1 MSALIILNILLFNL
15 LGGKLMVKHIVMFK
29 LIEKTSEN
37 MERATNSL
45 LSLKGKIET
54 LKSIEI
60 GTDFLGSDR
69 SYDIV
74 LIAHFENRE
83 GLKIYGSHE
92 NHLPVVKIMRSLCSS
107 SVVVDY
113 EL

>member
-1 MSALIILNILLFNL
+1 
-15 LGGKLMVKHIVMFK
+15 MVKHIVMFK
-29 LIEKTSEN
+29 LTEKTSEN
-37 MERATNSL
+37 MKRATNSL
-45 LSLKGKIET
+45 RSLEGNIET

-60 GTDFLGSDR
+60 GTDFLESDR

-83 GLKIYGSHE
+83 GLKIYGNHE

>member
-1 MSALIILNILLFNL
+1 
-15 LGGKLMVKHIVMFK
+15 MVKHIVMFK
-29 LIEKTSEN
+29 LTEKTSEN
-37 MERATNSL
+37 MELAINSL
-45 LSLKGKIET
+45 RSLEGKIET

-60 GTDFLGSDR
+60 GTDFLESDR

-74 LIAHFENRE
+74 LTAHFENKE
-83 GLKIYGSHE
+83 GLKTYGTHE

>member
-1 MSALIILNILLFNL
+1 
-15 LGGKLMVKHIVMFK
+15 MVKHIVMFK
-29 LIEKTSEN
+29 LTEKTSEN
-37 MERATNSL
+37 MKLAKDSL
-45 LSLKGKIET
+45 RSLENNIET

-60 GTDFLGSDR
+60 GTDFLESDR

-74 LIAHFENRE
+74 LTAHFENQE
-83 GLKIYGSHE
+83 GLKTYSSHE

>member
-1 MSALIILNILLFNL
+1 
-15 LGGKLMVKHIVMFK
+15 MVKHIVMFK
-29 LIEKTSEN
+29 LADKNPEN
-37 MERATNSL
+37 LDQAIAALNSL
-45 LSLKGKIET
+45 RGNIET
-54 LKSIEI
+54 LKFIEI
-60 GTDFLGSDR
+60 GTDFLESDR

-74 LIAHFENRE
+74 LTAHFENQE
-83 GLKIYGSHE
+83 GLKTYSSHE

>member
-1 MSALIILNILLFNL
+1 
-15 LGGKLMVKHIVMFK
+15 MVKHIVMFK
-29 LIEKTSEN
+29 LTEKTSEN
-37 MERATNSL
+37 MKLATDSL
-45 LSLKGKIET
+45 RSLENKIET

-60 GTDFLGSDR
+60 GTDFLESDR

-74 LIAHFENRE
+74 LTAHFENQE
-83 GLKIYGSHE
+83 GLKTYSSHE

-113 EL
+113 EF

>member
-1 MSALIILNILLFNL
+1 
-15 LGGKLMVKHIVMFK
+15 MVKHIVMFK
-29 LIEKTSEN
+29 LTEKTSQNMQLATDSLRSLEN
-37 MERATNSL
+37 
-45 LSLKGKIET
+45 KIET
-54 LKSIEI
+54 LRSIEI
-60 GTDFLGSDR
+60 GTDFLESDR

-74 LIAHFENRE
+74 LTAHFDNQE
-83 GLKIYGSHE
+83 GLKTYSSHE

>member
-1 MSALIILNILLFNL
+1 
-15 LGGKLMVKHIVMFK
+15 MVKHIVMFK
-29 LIEKTSEN
+29 LTEKTSEN
-37 MERATNSL
+37 MKRATNSL
-45 LSLKGKIET
+45 RSLEGNIET

-60 GTDFLGSDR
+60 GTDFLESDR

-83 GLKIYGSHE
+83 GLNIYGNHE

-113 EL
+113 EI

>member
-1 MSALIILNILLFNL
+1 
-15 LGGKLMVKHIVMFK
+15 MVKHIVMFK
-29 LIEKTSEN
+29 LTEKTSEN
-37 MERATNSL
+37 MELATDSL
-45 LSLKGKIET
+45 RSLENKIET

-60 GTDFLGSDR
+60 GTDFLESDR

-74 LIAHFENRE
+74 LTAHFENQE
-83 GLKIYGSHE
+83 GLKTYSSHE

>member
-1 MSALIILNILLFNL
+1 
-15 LGGKLMVKHIVMFK
+15 MVKHIVMFK
-29 LIEKTSEN
+29 LTEKTSEN
-37 MERATNSL
+37 MKRATNSL
-45 LSLKGKIET
+45 RSLEGNIET

-60 GTDFLGSDR
+60 GTDFLESDR

-83 GLKIYGSHE
+83 GLKIYGNHE

-113 EL
+113 EI

>member
-1 MSALIILNILLFNL
+1 
-15 LGGKLMVKHIVMFK
+15 MVKHIVMFK
-29 LIEKTSEN
+29 LNEKTSQNMQLATDSLRSLEN
-37 MERATNSL
+37 
-45 LSLKGKIET
+45 KIET

-60 GTDFLGSDR
+60 GTDFLESDR

-74 LIAHFENRE
+74 LTAHFDNQE
-83 GLKIYGSHE
+83 GLKTYSSHE

>member
-1 MSALIILNILLFNL
+1 
-15 LGGKLMVKHIVMFK
+15 MVKHIVMFK
-29 LIEKTSEN
+29 LTEKTSEN
-37 MERATNSL
+37 MELATNSL
-45 LSLKGKIET
+45 RSLEGKIET

-60 GTDFLGSDR
+60 GTDFLESDR

-74 LIAHFENRE
+74 LTAHFENKE
-83 GLKIYGSHE
+83 GLKIYGAHE
-92 NHLPVVKIMRSLCSS
+92 NHLPVVKIMRSLSSS

>member
-1 MSALIILNILLFNL
+1 
-15 LGGKLMVKHIVMFK
+15 MVKHIVMFK
-29 LIEKTSEN
+29 LTEKTSEN
-37 MERATNSL
+37 MELATNSL
-45 LSLKGKIET
+45 RSLEGKIET

-60 GTDFLGSDR
+60 GTDFLESDR

-74 LIAHFENRE
+74 LTAHFENQE
-83 GLKIYGSHE
+83 GLKIYGAHE

>member
-1 MSALIILNILLFNL
+1 
-15 LGGKLMVKHIVMFK
+15 MVKHIVMFK
-29 LIEKTSEN
+29 LTEKTSKN
-37 MERATNSL
+37 MKLATDSL
-45 LSLKGKIET
+45 LSLENNIKT

-60 GTDFLGSDR
+60 GTDFLESDR

-74 LIAHFENRE
+74 LTAHFENQE
-83 GLKIYGSHE
+83 GLKTYSSHE